1 VRSSLLL
8 LVGAPGAGKTTLLEA
23 LSTLLE
29 RERVGHGAIESEQLS
44 LGWPQL
50 GSRSWVEQLAAV
62 LAMQRDAGR
71 DTFLVTA
78 TVEDEDE
85 LRSVLRAAGAQD
97 TLVVCLRVSAQTAAE
112 RVARREPEH
121 WPGRQRLIEHAR
133 ELAPRIPGLRGVEIV
148 LDSEQ
153 LAPEELAALVF
164 EAMREH
170 RLLSVRRPA

>member
-1 VRSSLLL
+1 MRSSLLL
-8 LVGAPGAGKTTLLEA
+8 LIGAPGAGKTTLLRA

-29 RERVGHGAIESEQLS
+29 REGMSHGAIESEQLS
-44 LGWPQL
+44 LGWPL
-50 GSRSWVEQLAAV
+50 LDARSWVEQLGAV
-62 LAMQRDAGR
+62 LEMQRDAGR
-71 DTFLVTA
+71 ETFLVAA

-112 RVARREPEH
+112 RVARREPEQ

-153 LAPEELAALVF
+153 LAPQELAGRVL

-170 RLLSVRRPA
+170 GLLGG